1 MSEPESVSYFAIPLP
16 GGRIA
21 RIPASVVEQHAVS
34 DGRCV
39 HTDAGDEE
47 DAVVS
52 AHHFTVDA
60 TAGAHEWHT
69 DWEFGECEFVD
80 EAGFPQRK
88 HAWHRHPFG
97 TEYAE
102 LYEAR

>member
-1 MSEPESVSYFAIPLP
+1 MSEPEFQPCFTIPLP

-21 RIPASVVEQHAVS
+21 RIPAAVVEEHAMS
-34 DGRCV
+34 EGRCV
-39 HTDAGDEE
+39 HADAGD
-47 DAVVS
+47 DDVAVVS
-52 AHHFTVDA
+52 AHHFSVDA
-60 TAGAHEWHT
+60 NTGSHDFHT
-69 DWEFGECEFVD
+69 DWELGECEFVD

-102 LYEAR
+102 LYEGR